1 MIIVFLRVPPVPST
15 RTGSDSSPES
25 TSRGASAAP
34 FCSADSEPDA
44 VSPGF
49 ALFAGTSSSGPSA
62 RRFACADGVAGPDPF
77 GGGAALPARDG
88 TALPARDGG
97 AL

>member
-1 MIIVFLRVPPVPST
+1 MTIVFLRALPVPST

-25 TSRGASAAP
+25 SSRGVSAAP
-34 FCSADSEPDA
+34 FCTAEPDA
-44 VSPGF
+44 LSPAL

-62 RRFACADGVAGPDPF
+62 RRFACVDGVAGPDPL
-77 GGGAALPARDG
+77 GGAALPAREG